1 MNYNSSFKIGDR
13 VRCINPGD
21 PSNELEHNEEYTI
34 SAVDGIMVVVDGRR
48 GVGVYAHR
56 FEPVTFYVVKG
67 APLGPYLA
75 SDGLR
80 SLEEAMLRI
89 REGTEG
95 QYQIVKVVKTY
106 NLDIDVVRTLK
117 EI

>member
-1 MNYNSSFKIGDR
+1 MNGNNGFKIGDR
-13 VRCINPGD
+13 VRCINPGY
-21 PSNELEHNEEYTI
+21 PSNGLELNEEYTI
-34 SAVDGIMVVVDGRR
+34 SAVDGIMVAIDGGRCAE
-48 GVGVYAHR
+48 VYAHR

-80 SLEEAMLRI
+80 SLEEAMQRI
-89 REGTEG
+89 SEGTEG
-95 QYQIVKVVKTY
+95 QHQIVKVVKTY
-106 NLDIDVVRTLK
+106 NLAIDVVRTLK